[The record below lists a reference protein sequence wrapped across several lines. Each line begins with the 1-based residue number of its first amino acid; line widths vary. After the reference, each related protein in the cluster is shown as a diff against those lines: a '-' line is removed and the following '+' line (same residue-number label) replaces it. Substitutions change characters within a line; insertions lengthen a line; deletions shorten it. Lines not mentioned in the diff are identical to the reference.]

1 MSQPHKAIVSVTNDL
16 LTDNRV
22 DKVCRFLVDQGYSVT
37 LVGRQLKNSLPLNDR
52 PYATKRF
59 RLIADRGPL
68 FYASYNFRLFIY
80 LLFHRSALLVSND
93 LDTLLANYLASKLKR
108 NCRLVYD
115 SHEYFTEVPELIHRP
130 KVQRIWEKIEG
141 WIFPKLNTIY
151 TVNGSIAQ
159 LYREKYNKSLAVV
172 RNVSPIWTPGAIPS
186 KAQLGIPTDRTVFII
201 QGAGIN
207 IDRGAEEAVEAM
219 NDLIDAVLL
228 IVGDGDVVP
237 QLKQRARELE
247 IEDRVLFFGKRP
259 YHEMMAYTFH
269 ADVGLTL
276 DKPSNTN
283 YRFSLPNKV
292 FDYIH
297 AQTAIIATDLV
308 EIRKLVDTYQLGW
321 VLTEFTVDT
330 LREVMHKAVTEP
342 HIVEEFKRNAKDASF
357 VENWENEKAVLHTI
371 YPKVNA

>member
-59 RLIADRGPL
+59 RLIAERGPL

-93 LDTLLANYLASKLKR
+93 LDTLLANFLASKFKR

-141 WIFPKLNTIY
+141 WIFPKLTTIY
-151 TVNGSIAQ
+151 TVNESIAE
-159 LYREKYNKSLAVV
+159 LYAKKYNKSLEVV
-172 RNVSPIWTPGAIPS
+172 RNVSPLWKSNEIPS

-207 IDRGAEEAVEAM
+207 IDRGAEEVVEAM
-219 NDLIDAVLL
+219 ADLADAVLL

-237 QLKQRARELE
+237 QLKQRVQELK

-259 YHEMMAYTFH
+259 YHEMMAFTFH

-276 DKPSNTN
+276 DKPNNTN

-292 FDYIH
+292 FDYMH

-308 EIRKLVDTYQLGW
+308 EIRKLVDRYQLGW
-321 VLTEFTVDT
+321 VLTEFSTES
-330 LREVMHKAVTEP
+330 LRKVMQQAITEP
-342 HIVEEFKRNAKDASF
+342 LAVGEFKRNAKEAA
-357 VENWENEKAVLHTI
+357 VTENWENEREVLAKI
-371 YPKVNA
+371 YPKVHA

>member
-1 MSQPHKAIVSVTNDL
+1 MSQPQKAIVSVTNDL

-59 RLIADRGPL
+59 RLIAERGPL

-80 LLFHRSALLVSND
+80 LLFHRSTLLVSND

-130 KVQRIWEKIEG
+130 KVQRIWERIEA

-159 LYREKYNKSLAVV
+159 LYTEKYNKEIAVV
-172 RNVSPIWTPGAIPS
+172 RNVSPLWKPNEIPS
-186 KAQLGIPTDRTVFII
+186 KEQLGIPLNRTVFII

-219 NDLIDAVLL
+219 TELTDAVLL

-237 QLKQRARELE
+237 QLKQRVQELA

-259 YHEMMAYTFH
+259 YQEMMAYTFH

-292 FDYIH
+292 FDYMH
-297 AQTAIIATDLV
+297 AQTAIITTDLV

-330 LREVMHKAVTEP
+330 LREAMHKAVTEP
-342 HIVEEFKRNAKDASF
+342 HVVEEFKRNAKEAALA
-357 VENWENEKAVLHTI
+357 ENWEKEREVLAKI
-371 YPKVNA
+371 YSKVHA

>member
-37 LVGRQLKNSLPLNDR
+37 LVGRQVKNSLPLPDR

-59 RLIADRGPL
+59 RLISERGPL

-80 LLFHRSALLVSND
+80 LLFHRSTLLVSND
-93 LDTLLANYLASKLKR
+93 LDTLLANFLASKLKR

-141 WIFPKLNTIY
+141 WIFPKLTTIY

-159 LYREKYNKSLAVV
+159 LYSEKYNKSLAVV
-172 RNVSPIWTPGAIPS
+172 RNVSPLWTPAEIPS
-186 KAQLGIPTDRTVFII
+186 KVQLGIPTDRTVFII

-219 NDLIDAVLL
+219 ADLADAVLL
-228 IVGDGDVVP
+228 IVGDGDVLP
-237 QLKQRARELE
+237 QLKQRVKELA
-247 IEDRVLFFGKRP
+247 IEERVLFFGKRP
-259 YHEMMAYTFH
+259 YHEMMAFTFH
-269 ADVGLTL
+269 ADIGLTL

-292 FDYIH
+292 FDYMH

-321 VLTEFTVDT
+321 VLTEFTT
-330 LREVMHKAVTEP
+330 ESLRKVMQQAISDPQV
-342 HIVEEFKRNAKDASF
+342 VGEFKRNSKEAAL
-357 VENWENEKAVLHTI
+357 VENWEKEREILASI
-371 YPKVNA
+371 YPKVHA

>member
-1 MSQPHKAIVSVTNDL
+1 MSQPQKAIVSVTNDL

-59 RLIADRGPL
+59 RLIAERGPL
-68 FYASYNFRLFIY
+68 FYASYNFRLFSY

-130 KVQRIWEKIEG
+130 KVQRIWERIEA

-159 LYREKYNKSLAVV
+159 LYTEKYNKEIAVV
-172 RNVSPIWTPGAIPS
+172 RNVSPLWKPNEIPS
-186 KAQLGIPTDRTVFII
+186 KEQLGIPLNRTVFII

-219 NDLIDAVLL
+219 TELTDAVLL

-237 QLKQRARELE
+237 QLKQRVQELA

-259 YHEMMAYTFH
+259 YQEMMAYTFH

-292 FDYIH
+292 FDYMH
-297 AQTAIIATDLV
+297 AQTAIITTDLV

-321 VLTEFTVDT
+321 VLTEFKVDT
-330 LREVMHKAVTEP
+330 LREAMHKAVTEP
-342 HIVEEFKRNAKDASF
+342 HVVDEFKRNAKEAALA
-357 VENWENEKAVLHTI
+357 ENWEKEREVLAKI
-371 YPKVNA
+371 YSKVHA